1 MSNLRASSS
10 SNVMKNSESS
20 LADVPKFDFNMKPK
34 FVEEDLDN
42 KWNIP
47 LPVSPEFDGRNS
59 RKVTSDY
66 DRSYWEVELLR
77 RHPELRDLIT
87 RVDPVS
93 RAAALGSL
101 YLPNHRL
108 NPQENILSLIYQ
120 HLNIVGLTKTAAALT
135 ESFSLPIACPD
146 HYPRS
151 QLLHHLERGVLSS
164 DRFWS
169 LLLPTPSYPT
179 EEKEIHKQLAN
190 QLNATLGVL
199 SGKKQDSQPLYEEE
213 VSELEKLEIDPAT
226 HMPTTGTINKF
237 IWAAVCRPKNI
248 SPNYI
253 SALAMTYH
261 MFMTSTQLFQKLQEC
276 WRKIKEVDP
285 EDKKTLEL
293 YFVSVVEKW
302 IETSFYDF
310 DAALI
315 TNLSQWISSLVM
327 KQPSGAK
334 RLLLAIQKQIEGVA
348 KNEVMDIQKRKI
360 KIPQNL
366 FTSDFTLFQVDV
378 KELACQFTMFS
389 AGYYYKITPKELL
402 NCAWSKPLIR
412 HRAPNVIAISERF
425 NTLSMWMQHQIL
437 YAESVDERLSIM
449 IFIAKLAKELW
460 DMKNYLDGM
469 AVATVFDSNQIF
481 RLNHHKKLLGEEA
494 LKDVKDILN
503 DASPDNNFAKIRQ
516 IYIKAKDSL
525 PAMPYIGT
533 YLTDL
538 TFTYDGVQ
546 DYIDGNPNF
555 TKCVKV
561 FDLIDTILTFQQKQF
576 NFVKVDQ
583 IQEKIKNLPKY
594 DENELYAKSLQI
606 ESEKDYDTFL
616 QRVEEE
622 RTRSAN
628 KNV

>member
-1 MSNLRASSS
+1 
-10 SNVMKNSESS
+10 
-20 LADVPKFDFNMKPK
+20 
-34 FVEEDLDN
+34 
-42 KWNIP
+42 
-47 LPVSPEFDGRNS
+47 
-59 RKVTSDY
+59 
-66 DRSYWEVELLR
+66 
-77 RHPELRDLIT
+77 
-87 RVDPVS
+87 
-93 RAAALGSL
+93 
-101 YLPNHRL
+101 
-108 NPQENILSLIYQ
+108 
-120 HLNIVGLTKTAAALT
+120 
-135 ESFSLPIACPD
+135 
-146 HYPRS
+146 
-151 QLLHHLERGVLSS
+151 
-164 DRFWS
+164 
-169 LLLPTPSYPT
+169 
-179 EEKEIHKQLAN
+179 
-190 QLNATLGVL
+190 
-199 SGKKQDSQPLYEEE
+199 
-213 VSELEKLEIDPAT
+213 
-226 HMPTTGTINKF
+226 
-237 IWAAVCRPKNI
+237 
-248 SPNYI
+248 
-253 SALAMTYH
+253 
-261 MFMTSTQLFQKLQEC
+261 
-276 WRKIKEVDP
+276 
-285 EDKKTLEL
+285 
-293 YFVSVVEKW
+293 
-302 IETSFYDF
+302 
-310 DAALI
+310 
-315 TNLSQWISSLVM
+315 
-327 KQPSGAK
+327 
-334 RLLLAIQKQIEGVA
+334 
-348 KNEVMDIQKRKI
+348 
-360 KIPQNL
+360 
-366 FTSDFTLFQVDV
+366 
-378 KELACQFTMFS
+378 
-389 AGYYYKITPKELL
+389 
-402 NCAWSKPLIR
+402 
-412 HRAPNVIAISERF
+412 
-425 NTLSMWMQHQIL
+425 
-437 YAESVDERLSIM
+437 M